1 VEKLRSWW
9 RGPAESPGR
18 ATERARLEDERETI
32 KTSQLG
38 LGRGP
43 TPSTLPPTPDTIH
56 PDR

>member
-1 VEKLRSWW
+1 
-9 RGPAESPGR
+9 
-18 ATERARLEDERETI
+18 LEDERATI

-43 TPSTLPPTPDTIH
+43 TPSTLPPTPDTID